1 LDIIVKR
8 KNKQPKMSLF
18 LPTYFSPISQYMAI
32 VNSDKIVFEVED
44 NFQKQT
50 YRNRCYIYGPN
61 GKQLLNIPIKH
72 ESNQGKKRTK
82 DTLVDNKASWQ
93 SQHLKSIQIA
103 YRNSPF
109 FEFYEDDLL
118 PIFTKEYTFLLDL
131 NIDTYL
137 FITDAL
143 QISNFHIKT
152 NEYQLDSKS
161 DYRFLANAK
170 EDPVIKLDTYIQMFD
185 DKFGFQKNLSI
196 LDLLFMEGPNAIS
209 YLENNTLTLK
219 E

>member
-1 LDIIVKR
+1 
-8 KNKQPKMSLF
+8 MSLF

-32 VNSDKIVFEVED
+32 ANTNEVVFEVED

-61 GKQLLNIPIKH
+61 GKQLLNIPINH
-72 ESNQGKKRTK
+72 TVTVGKKKTK
-82 DTLVDNKASWQ
+82 DTLIDNNAPWQ
-93 SQHLKSIQIA
+93 SQHYKSIKIA

-118 PIFTKEYTFLLDL
+118 PILTKKYKYLLDV

-143 QISNFHIKT
+143 QISNSFSKT
-152 NEYQLDSKS
+152 KEYLINHEK

-170 EDPVIKLDTYIQMFD
+170 QDFGINFDSYIQMFD
-185 DKFGFQKNLSI
+185 DKFGFIKNLSI

-209 YLENNTLTLK
+209 FLENKTLNLK
-219 E
+219 GNPPK

>member
-1 LDIIVKR
+1 
-8 KNKQPKMSLF
+8 MSLF
-18 LPTYFSPISQYMAI
+18 LPTYFSPISQYITIA
-32 VNSDKIVFEVED
+32 NSDRVLFETED

-50 YRNRCYIYGPN
+50 YRNRCYIYGSN
-61 GKQLLNIPIKH
+61 GKQLLNIPVKH
-72 ESNQGKKRTK
+72 TSVSLKKKTK
-82 DTLVDNKASWQ
+82 DTLVDNSVSWQ

-118 PIFTKEYTFLLDL
+118 PILSKEYKYLIDL

-143 QISNFHIKT
+143 QIHQKYSKT
-152 NEYQLDSKS
+152 TEYIVSS
-161 DYRFLANAK
+161 ENDYRLLANAK
-170 EDPVIKLDTYIQMFD
+170 QEHNYKFNSYIQMFD
-185 DKFGFQKNLSI
+185 DKFGFIKNLSI

-209 YLENNTLTLK
+209 YLE
-219 E
+219 